1 MVTLRQCHAFTR
13 KSWLALLRF
22 PEGFKQHGAIAYS
35 ASAGR
40 KPLNERLSR
49 PLTLEIFYHRLYSVI
64 KVKTGEDV

>member
-13 KSWLALLRF
+13 NWLALRRF
-22 PEGFKQHGAIAYS
+22 PSRFKHGVSAYS
-35 ASAGR
+35 ALAGR

-49 PLTLEIFYHRLYSVI
+49 PLALEIFYHRLYSVI